1 MAFIARLGPRMRL
14 MAMVTGFHCGPVGP
28 GVERIV
34 FDVAVAIETQGLFV
48 GVKLVGYIHDPN
60 ILDVRL
66 LAVWDRRVATQ
77 AVLIHKLVT
86 RREFPRNEFAGARMA
101 IRAGHR
107 GGVNPGGNPQL
118 RGFLILMTAQA
129 KKRMGGRKPHQSKPR
144 NGGQHQEDHHDKR
157 PRLFRQFWNR
167 WNFHM
172 QPPGLQMHP
181 GSLGNS
187 AF

>member
-14 MAMVTGFHCGPVGP
+14 MAMVAGFHCGPVGP

-144 NGGQHQEDHHDKR
+144 NGGQYQEDRYDKR
-157 PRLFRQFWNR
+157 PGLFRQFWNR
-167 WNFHM
+167 GNFHI
-172 QPPGLQMHP
+172 QPPRPLDVSRH
-181 GSLGNS
+181 LG
-187 AF
+187 